1 MSYVLRRLST
11 AAITL
16 AVASLLVFGAM
27 AAIPGDPAQAMLGM
41 SASPET
47 LAALR
52 ERLGLDRP
60 LPLRYLD
67 WAAGA
72 LRGDLG
78 VSVRYER
85 PVTSLLAA
93 SLRVTIP
100 LVAGSGLLALAVA
113 VPLGALAASRR
124 GTALDLPAVALSQ
137 VGLAVPTFWLGLLL
151 ILVFGVRLRWLP
163 TTGFVDWSVSATG
176 ALRSLVLPTLALA
189 AGQAAILTRLVRASL
204 LEVLGQEFI
213 RTARAKGAPEARVIL
228 RHALRTALLAV
239 LTVSG
244 VIFGQ
249 LLAGAIIV
257 ESVFAL
263 PALGRLALTAVEA
276 RDLPLVQ
283 GIVLTIAALIVLANL
298 AVDLLYGWL
307 DPRVRGA

>member
-1 MSYVLRRLST
+1 
-11 AAITL
+11 
-16 AVASLLVFGAM
+16 M

-78 VSVRYER
+78 VSVRYDR

-249 LLAGAIIV
+249 LLAGAIVV